1 MSNSPAQP
9 AEPKAP
15 RTIVRKAPAKT
26 QTAAPT
32 KVQAAAKPART
43 VIAKTAAKVV
53 TPAPTKAPAKAKPAL
68 SAKAAPPATRKAPA
82 TKTAAPAKTA
92 RAAKPAAA
100 AVKPQASKTSA
111 STVSE
116 KVAKEGKHAGK
127 KPKLVRDSFT
137 FPAADYALF
146 GSLKQRALKAGHE
159 VKKSELLRAGLA
171 ALAELSDSALLTAV
185 QAIDR
190 LKPGRPAK

>member
-26 QTAAPT
+26 QAAAPT

-53 TPAPTKAPAKAKPAL
+53 IP
-68 SAKAAPPATRKAPA
+68 AAP
-82 TKTAAPAKTA
+82 
-92 RAAKPAAA
+92 AKPAAA
-100 AVKPQASKTSA
+100 AVTPQASKTSA
-111 STVSE
+111 NTVPE

-146 GSLKQRALKAGHE
+146 ASLKQRALKAGHE
-159 VKKSELLRAGLA
+159 IKKSELLRAGLA
-171 ALAELSDSALLTAV
+171 ALAELSDSALLAAV